1 MNTLTKINDLL
12 FIVIP
17 VVMTG
22 LIVMRFI
29 NW

>member
-17 VVMTG
+17 AVMAV